1 MERLKNR
8 TLFIV
13 TLIVLVQITL
23 FGGLGQAVA
32 QEMKPLLAK
41 IVNADSEPIPI
52 KAPNPIPVQGSVQ
65 ATMSNL
71 PLDANGNLKVSEQ
84 GTSNVNVTNSSVP
97 VSGSVSVS
105 GSVGISGAAN
115 SVKLDAA
122 GNTVKLDSAA
132 NGVKLD
138 SSANTVKID
147 PANNTVAIAG
157 GSLNAAPPLASRTA
171 YIGIYDDKFKTASVT
186 LNPTMNVSTLV
197 LDVHGGG
204 AGVYL
209 DLASGG
215 SVRLWRNQGAG
226 LYTLQFP
233 YRIPATKLSVTCD
246 DVNIL
251 TGKCAAD
258 AYAFGD

>member
-1 MERLKNR
+1 MEGLKNR

-52 KAPNPIPVQGSVQ
+52 KAPNPIPAQGSVQ

-84 GTSNVNVTNSSVP
+84 GTTNVNVTNSSVP

-105 GSVGISGAAN
+105 GNVGISDSAN
-115 SVKLDAA
+115 SVKLDPAA
-122 GNTVKLDSAA
+122 NTVKFDSAA

-138 SSANTVKID
+138 GSGNTVKID
-147 PANNTVAIAG
+147 PASNAATIVG
-157 GSLNAAPPLASRTA
+157 GSLSAVPPS
-171 YIGIYDDKFKTASVT
+171 
-186 LNPTMNVSTLV
+186 PTGTRLSFSQPIRRL
-197 LDVHGGG
+197 
-204 AGVYL
+204 
-209 DLASGG
+209 
-215 SVRLWRNQGAG
+215 LWRSA
-226 LYTLQFP
+226 LL
-233 YRIPATKLSVTCD
+233 
-246 DVNIL
+246 
-251 TGKCAAD
+251 
-258 AYAFGD
+258 